1 MTEKRPNNHLSIYRA
16 KNPRLSDEE
25 IIRDF
30 ELYEERNRIE
40 RYSIGYAK
48 LTIGEAG
55 TAYVKQV
62 SDKTPRWQRDFFRD
76 LIDVKVKTSGVAYVV
91 RIVVD
96 EEPETFI
103 VTMGAQGRFI
113 VDNDV
118 LDDRFGIKAAL
129 CMVDSK
135 KLKQI
140 RKNEVTG
147 SNRITYQ
154 QVSHNSGIENFD
166 IDPFSDYLKSIT
178 GSFKESEFCKGMVKG
193 SSALSFSARVDIHDI
208 AEVLE
213 EITRQYRSEAYKEEF
228 EWIDNLYPIND
239 KRTIERLDNLAIESA
254 NRSDGKVW
262 FAIPEIVDMEKVR
275 AFRYC
280 GVEDSD
286 IFLGTILEYCG
297 TLTAEMLKSQVVAI
311 DNTTDSPYAKWKL
324 RNCLCGEVDL
334 DGEVYGINSGSWFRI
349 DKRYATQAERE
360 YAAIGLYPLTMDAF
374 DKTRDTK
381 MRKTGT
387 VVVSEGAYLERVA
400 SERSKDFVSMDQD
413 LVKSQEVCDLVTKD
427 ALIHVKRYSTSSALS
442 HMFFQ
447 GLNSASMLDTDEAF
461 LNEANEKIAR
471 KNPNEEFLIKGTNKK
486 KIVFAIISE
495 EPGKRLHLP
504 LFSKISLRHTM
515 GRLRS
520 LGYTGM
526 LLAIP
531 TKS

>member
-1 MTEKRPNNHLSIYRA
+1 
-16 KNPRLSDEE
+16 
-25 IIRDF
+25 
-30 ELYEERNRIE
+30 
-40 RYSIGYAK
+40 
-48 LTIGEAG
+48 
-55 TAYVKQV
+55 
-62 SDKTPRWQRDFFRD
+62 
-76 LIDVKVKTSGVAYVV
+76 
-91 RIVVD
+91 
-96 EEPETFI
+96 
-103 VTMGAQGRFI
+103 
-113 VDNDV
+113 
-118 LDDRFGIKAAL
+118 
-129 CMVDSK
+129 
-135 KLKQI
+135 
-140 RKNEVTG
+140 
-147 SNRITYQ
+147 
-154 QVSHNSGIENFD
+154 
-166 IDPFSDYLKSIT
+166 
-178 GSFKESEFCKGMVKG
+178 MVKG

-381 MRKTGT
+381 MRRGQ
-387 VVVSEGAYLERVA
+387 L
-400 SERSKDFVSMDQD
+400 
-413 LVKSQEVCDLVTKD
+413 
-427 ALIHVKRYSTSSALS
+427 SSAKEHIWSES
-442 HMFFQ
+442 HQ
-447 GLNSASMLDTDEAF
+447 SEAR
-461 LNEANEKIAR
+461 I
-471 KNPNEEFLIKGTNKK
+471 
-486 KIVFAIISE
+486 
-495 EPGKRLHLP
+495 
-504 LFSKISLRHTM
+504 LFPWIRT
-515 GRLRS
+515 
-520 LGYTGM
+520 
-526 LLAIP
+526 
-531 TKS
+531 